1 MSLPNGGLS
10 DWDRLTIVSKAASA
24 TKCANYR
31 NAITKGDATLPPRK
45 NNKAKLLSDESSS
58 SNNGANNNVTTMWQL
73 LPIFSNKG
81 SEKEAKN
88 KTEKEKTKAE
98 AAQKKKIMCWWQ
110 KTRTTDSRYASWE
123 TWQQFAVP
131 CVCVRGRKVSEVWQ
145 QSATP
150 TQHSLQQSNWKTLNY
165 WNRAQVSNFL
175 LQSGLVKKVGDL
187 AKSKHLRYPINKV
200 I

>member
-1 MSLPNGGLS
+1 MPLPNGGLS

-98 AAQKKKIMCWWQ
+98 AAQKKNYVLMAKNTYSRFEIRQ
-110 KTRTTDSRYASWE
+110 LRNLTTICSAM
-123 TWQQFAVP
+123 
-131 CVCVRGRKVSEVWQ
+131 CVCAGKEGVWGMTAISHAHTAQ
-145 QSATP
+145 PAAKQLEN
-150 TQHSLQQSNWKTLNY
+150 TQ
-165 WNRAQVSNFL
+165 L
-175 LQSGLVKKVGDL
+175 L
-187 AKSKHLRYPINKV
+187 KSSSSK
-200 I
+200 

>member
-1 MSLPNGGLS
+1 MPLPNGGLS

-98 AAQKKKIMCWWQ
+98 AAQKKKWCVDG
-110 KTRTTDSRYASWE
+110 KKHV
-123 TWQQFAVP
+123 QQIRDTPVEKLDNNLQCHV
-131 CVCVRGRKVSEVWQ
+131 CVCGEGRC
-145 QSATP
+145 
-150 TQHSLQQSNWKTLNY
+150 
-165 WNRAQVSNFL
+165 
-175 LQSGLVKKVGDL
+175 
-187 AKSKHLRYPINKV
+187 LRYDSNQPRPHSTACSKAIGKHSTTE
-200 I
+200 IELK